1 MRTRHGVQ
9 SGFTYIGI
17 LFAVVIM
24 GLVLTVAARVWTVT
38 EQRERETQLLFVGDE
53 FRRAIAAY
61 YVSGHQ
67 YPLSLQLL
75 LADDRSPVPKRYLR
89 RMYADPMTGAADW
102 TLIYATDG
110 VGIMGVASRSKL
122 APLKRAGFTLADAAF
137 QDTDCYCS
145 WRFSYAP
152 QAQRY
157 FNKPVSVTPGQ

>member
-24 GLVLTVAARVWTVT
+24 GLLLTVAARVWIVT

-110 VGIMGVASRSKL
+110 VGIMGVASQSKL
-122 APLKRAGFTLADAAF
+122 TPLKRAGFTLADAAF